1 MLKYY
6 QIKVEKLHISTLI
19 KKKHNFFGHI
29 ILYELCADERMKSHG
44 LCCLVLDSRV
54 HGTMQLQSV
63 IACLYILDLLSF
75 CYCYC

>member
-19 KKKHNFFGHI
+19 KKDNFFGHI

-54 HGTMQLQSV
+54 HGTMQLQKRD
-63 IACLYILDLLSF
+63 CLYILDLLSF